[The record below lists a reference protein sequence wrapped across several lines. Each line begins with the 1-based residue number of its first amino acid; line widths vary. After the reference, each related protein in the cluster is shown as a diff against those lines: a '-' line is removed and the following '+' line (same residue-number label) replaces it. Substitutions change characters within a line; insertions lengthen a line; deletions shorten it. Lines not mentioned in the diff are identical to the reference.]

1 MISMKVPGVE
11 VQLSLLVSELSW
23 RQRQAGEIMGHVELE
38 SLGASAFHSISLPR
52 TLEAAEQEMTQPPA
66 NFWIPPQGGGQI
78 SLAPA
83 YANVGTRV
91 WISRAPGS
99 DAAALSMQGANT
111 AVSVNLGGIVGID
124 AGGQRLGE
132 RDFGRPRPATIAAT
146 DTNSL
151 YLTLNFKGEP
161 KVTFPAHIMVADL
174 SLQKMEDVVVD
185 GMRTRRPVSTVLAGD
200 IFNVSMN
207 GRQHS
212 LRRGEWLLLE
222 GAEGE
227 IRSMDFGEEGLHL
240 DYHGTVSKLSVGS
253 RNNQRNLMPNWL
265 EWFGER
271 HSVKLLWGAFLW
283 MLTTLFGIVKWWQ
296 STD

>member
-1 MISMKVPGVE
+1 MVATPG
-11 VQLSLLVSELSW
+11 
-23 RQRQAGEIMGHVELE
+23 AG
-38 SLGASAFHSISLPR
+38 
-52 TLEAAEQEMTQPPA
+52 
-66 NFWIPPQGGGQI
+66 
-78 SLAPA
+78 
-83 YANVGTRV
+83 
-91 WISRAPGS
+91 
-99 DAAALSMQGANT
+99 AAALAMEGPDT
-111 AVSVNLGGIVGID
+111 ELSVNLGGIVGID

-132 RDFGRPRPATIAAT
+132 RDFGRPRPATVTAT

-161 KVTFPAHIMVADL
+161 RVIFPAHIMVSDL
-174 SLQKMEDVVVD
+174 SLQKMEDIMVE
-185 GMRTRRPVSTVLAGD
+185 GMRTRRPVSTVLAGE

-227 IRSMDFGEEGLHL
+227 IRSMNISDEGLRL

-253 RNNQRNLMPNWL
+253 RNNQRSLMPNWL

-283 MLTTLFGIVKWWQ
+283 VLTTLFGILKWWQ
-296 STD
+296 SSD